1 MYFCPLDICFKT
13 MNQYDVIIVGAGPA
27 GIFTA
32 YELLQ
37 NEATAKYRILILEKG
52 RGSNRVCPK
61 TTNGGRC
68 MHCHPCSITTGWAG
82 AGAFSDGKLS
92 LSHEVGGTL
101 PEYIGI
107 EKTIELI
114 KYTDDI
120 YIRFGADAKIHGET
134 LTPEMKDIARRSI
147 DANLKLVHCP
157 VRHLGTEKARNLYQQ
172 LFIELES
179 KGVEIHFNEQ
189 VEDLISSSRSNDGII
204 RFNDP
209 ANDVINTENHI
220 NGVVTRKGEYFGKNV
235 VIAVGREGSGWL
247 LAQCEK
253 NKISTQAGV
262 VDIGVRVECRNEV
275 MQELNQNF
283 YEAKLIHYSKT
294 FDDKIRTFCSN
305 PGGFVSS
312 EYYDNDLAVVNGH
325 SYKDLKS
332 ENTNFA
338 LLVSQK
344 FTEPFNAP
352 IEYGKHVASL
362 ANMLTNNQIMVQRFG
377 DIVRGR
383 RTTKERMIRN
393 NIIPTLKDAVP
404 GDLSLVLPHRI
415 LVDIVEMIHALD
427 KVSPGLASDE
437 TLLYGVE
444 VKFYSNVIKV
454 DEHFRAKAFENLYF
468 AGDGAGI
475 TRGLMQASVNGVIIA
490 REIQKTV

>member
-1 MYFCPLDICFKT
+1 
-13 MNQYDVIIVGAGPA
+13 MNHYDVIIIGAGPA

-37 NEATAKYRILILEKG
+37 NESTSKFKILILEKG
-52 RGSNRVCPK
+52 RGNTRTCPK
-61 TTNGGRC
+61 SNNGGIC
-68 MHCHPCSITTGWAG
+68 LHCHPCNITTGWAG

-92 LSHEVGGTL
+92 LSYEVGGAL
-101 PEYIGI
+101 SDYIGV
-107 EKTIELI
+107 EKTIDLI
-114 KYTDDI
+114 KYTDQI
-120 YIRFGADAKIHGET
+120 YIKHGADSKIHGET
-134 LTPEMKDIARRSI
+134 ITSEMKDIARRSI

-157 VRHLGTEKARNLYQQ
+157 VRHLGTEKVQNLYHK
-172 LFIELES
+172 IYEELIA
-179 KGVEIHFNEQ
+179 KGVEIHFNEP
-189 VEDLISSSRSNDGII
+189 VIDLINNSNLNDGVI
-204 RFNDP
+204 RFVDSDEDSKAKNTRIEG
-209 ANDVINTENHI
+209 VITQ
-220 NGVVTRKGEYFGKNV
+220 KDEYFGKNIV
-235 VIAVGREGSGWL
+235 VAVGREGSEWL
-247 LAQCEK
+247 LAQCLK
-253 NKISTQAGV
+253 NKISTEAGI
-262 VDIGVRVECRNEV
+262 VDIGVRVECRNEI
-275 MQELNQNF
+275 MNEINENF

-352 IEYGKHVASL
+352 IEYGKHIASL
-362 ANMLTNNQIMVQRFG
+362 ANMLTNNQILVQRFG
-377 DIVRGR
+377 DILRGR
-383 RTTKERMIRN
+383 RTTKERLMRN

-444 VKFYSNVIKV
+444 VKFYSNIIKV
-454 DEHFRAKAFENLYF
+454 DEHFRSKAFENLYL

-475 TRGLMQASVNGVIIA
+475 TRGLMQASANGIIVA
-490 REIQKTV
+490 REIQSNSNLWS

>member
-1 MYFCPLDICFKT
+1 

-37 NEATAKYRILILEKG
+37 NKETSEYKILILEKG

-68 MHCHPCSITTGWAG
+68 IHCHPCSITTGWAG

-92 LSHEVGGTL
+92 LSHEVGGSL

-114 KYTDDI
+114 KYTDNI
-120 YIRFGADAKIHGET
+120 YIKFGADSKIHGET
-134 LTPEMKDIARRSI
+134 ITPEMRDIARRSI

-157 VRHLGTEKARNLYQQ
+157 VRHLGTEKARELYRR
-172 LFIELES
+172 LFVELEA
-179 KGVEIHFNEQ
+179 KGVEIHFNEP
-189 VEDLISSSRSNDGII
+189 VEELISNRHRKEGVIQFNRMDETSDGNLIQG
-204 RFNDP
+204 
-209 ANDVINTENHI
+209 VI
-220 NGVVTRKGEYFGKNV
+220 TRKGEYFGKNV
-235 VIAVGREGSGWL
+235 VIAVGREGSEWL
-247 LAQCEK
+247 LAQCEL
-253 NKISTQAGV
+253 NKISTEAGV
-262 VDIGVRVECRNEV
+262 VDIGVRVECRNEI
-275 MQELNQNF
+275 MQELNDNF

-383 RTTKERMIRN
+383 RTNKERLLRN

-444 VKFYSNVIKV
+444 VKFYSNIIKV
-454 DEHFRAKAFENLYF
+454 DEHFRAKAFENLYL

-475 TRGLMQASVNGVIIA
+475 TRGLMQASVNGVIVA
-490 REIQKTV
+490 REILESVANS

>member
-1 MYFCPLDICFKT
+1 

-37 NEATAKYRILILEKG
+37 HKATAGYKILILEKG
-52 RGSNRVCPK
+52 RGSDRVCPK
-61 TTNGGRC
+61 STNGGRC
-68 MHCHPCSITTGWAG
+68 INCSPCSITTGWAG

-92 LSHEVGGTL
+92 LSHEVGGAL
-101 PEYIGI
+101 PEYIGV

-114 KYTDDI
+114 KYTDNI
-120 YIRFGADAKIHGET
+120 YLKFGADSKIHGET
-134 LTPEMKDIARRSI
+134 LTPEMRDIARRSI

-157 VRHLGTEKARNLYQQ
+157 VRHLGTEKVRNLYHK
-172 LFIELES
+172 LFEELEA
-179 KGVEIHFNEQ
+179 KGVEIHFNEA
-189 VEDLISSSRSNDGII
+189 VEDLISKANRKDGVIE
-204 RFNDP
+204 FNTDET
-209 ANDVINTENHI
+209 NLNGNENRIH
-220 NGVVTRKGEYFGKNV
+220 GVMTRKGDYFGKNV
-235 VIAVGREGSGWL
+235 VIAVGREGSEWL
-247 LAQCEK
+247 LHQCEK
-253 NKISTQAGV
+253 NKITTEAGI
-262 VDIGVRVECRNEV
+262 VDIGVRVECRNEI
-275 MQELNQNF
+275 MQEINDNF

-312 EYYDNDLAVVNGH
+312 EYYDNHLAVVNGH

-352 IEYGKHVASL
+352 IEYGKHIASL
-362 ANMLTNNQIMVQRFG
+362 ANMLTNNHILVQRFG
-377 DIVRGR
+377 DIIRGR
-383 RTTKERMIRN
+383 RTTKERLLRN

-454 DEHFRAKAFENLYF
+454 DQHFKAKAFENLYL

-490 REIQKTV
+490 REIQNQTMITSNPQMGA